1 MRNIVDVSEA
11 SQPATMVES
20 GNLPAEADTQRGDI
34 DLDEFD
40 MPKMRK
46 RGISFLDARWYA
58 IEGLFQGIF

>member
-11 SQPATMVES
+11 SQLATVVES

-46 RGISFLDARWYA
+46 GFLS
-58 IEGLFQGIF
+58 